1 MISNATLLNAYKG
14 THPVS
19 RMMMGPELVWP
30 KAPTLIFEIASGANR
45 FDIEIR
51 TPAPFLIFQEVGG
64 GAYLFSAVKNNT
76 NKTLRTEARS
86 TEGYYSRDHIT
97 PSSSN
102 ASYDIPIDA
111 SFVGSVSVQLR
122 VAGSKS
128 SRANRYSSYIDTS
141 TGHISVISKNEYN
154 IDISFR
160 IEIINSS
167 GVTLVNTVL
176 EILAN
181 SNIIGSFGS
190 RIASSLSAGSYT
202 IKLLNLV
209 NNVNYEQVV
218 EVKASTGRV
227 LNNNYTVVAGAL
239 DLRSIETNNLA
250 SKKVMIYP
258 TTRDKAYKTFYGDVA
273 IIEVLAYNMVGH
285 DYSSYFNQ
293 RGTFGN
299 FAGTGRSSSCL
310 VLAKLLAGGSGYR
323 ANAFYPVFWEE
334 NRDDEMGYMNGDQ
347 RAYRGPGAWGN
358 GIDYSVP
365 YEPFRGIARKQ
376 LIEQIVPVF
385 VALTDSNG
393 SVYDIVE
400 YDEQK
405 YGYREYN
412 DRTSGA
418 GMHWLHFHSTYTR
431 EYNVYYSSDGYASV
445 GGDWSWAS
453 SSTGLNVPF
462 APQYV
467 TYFDSA
473 TGSHVTDSAW
483 VSLNIRNDAGQI
495 SPVTKTLIDPFSAA
509 GGADIVAILAN
520 IGNENMSPFFGSV
533 SEYTDAP
540 ITFHTLDPE
549 EEWFQLPNNASFGG
563 YIYPYTDT
571 SWRAGIGNYALSA
584 DENGLPVIIRD
595 GKGTTFPTGR
605 TSSALPF
612 EGLMRFEEFDNP
624 VTWNAIAAYTP
635 YYQKG
640 INVNLGYDRIQN
652 DPPKTGWPM
661 NPSQYDSSGSM
672 TMTYYKAP
680 YSGSTWAW
688 FFPNAAPAYDTSDL
702 IIGADGSQVTP
713 WRESLGFGGT
723 GVGSPVY
730 GLVNYRARQ
739 ATTMTQNSTLYERN
753 EEAGLTYDVV
763 PFRVRFG
770 GNLSKKSIEFVNYT
784 GNGGPFGQPQGF
796 IPNTL
801 EGDSEVEPVTMV
813 NFNDTLISGVTA
825 IAQSPLKLIRGSD
838 FTQTANAATGIDD
851 KLDFTPN
858 SLESVYGGD
867 IAFTD
872 VNEYCVLEIGAVIP
886 YGCMEGLASKLSKH
900 PGDPLNP
907 TCLSVAG
914 TGDANFSLYTFYIR
928 LKAKGTGYPPNSKIP
943 VYIRRGAD
951 HVPGY
956 DVSKLPANPGPTLE
970 YGHLSDITVDGRGS
984 SGPCVC
990 MIHTD
995 DSGVTTHIT
1004 EYVDPKSKCK
1014 ADSIFTADVNDGVN
1028 YDGSESPP
1036 MAHPD
1041 GGGEWYNERP
1051 SQYRR
1056 LMNLGEVSNS
1066 LYGYAKD
1073 YIAPIDLVDDTDSGK
1088 AKWNSSS
1095 GFGAD
1100 SSLYV
1105 SKAANFGT
1113 IARYKNAS
1121 AFEKDN
1127 QLIYAT
1133 RAPAISGRF
1142 PYMYAY
1148 DTPATNNAPFA
1159 PIYVGDPLAGTW
1171 QILLYIPADIKLG
1184 PLLWHQRISKNNAF
1198 QVNEFPS
1205 AWLSTSINSP
1215 IKNLWQSFIT
1225 WQAYRDVYKIKGI
1238 AYNNVS
1244 GQLRGQLTA
1253 DANNYDAPAETRYDG
1268 NYVTNRPAHMN
1279 YYYRPGTDQNFKD
1292 ENLLFDRHGLTNE
1305 GFPGQK
1311 LPYQTPEMGPDY
1323 IVCRIATPNVAP
1335 TSDYSST
1342 GSGLQGQAITSIGS
1356 SEDKNPANSSVR
1368 QIEAQGGRRASFH
1381 CWHVLGHRNWVSLGD
1396 VTTENGGRKIIV
1408 HDAFVNNSS
1417 DITIQPGVYPS

>member
-1 MISNATLLNAYKG
+1 MISNTTLQAAYKG
-14 THPVS
+14 ATGVT
-19 RMMMGPELVWP
+19 RMMLGPDLVWP
-30 KAPTLIFEIASGANR
+30 KAPTLLLGIAAGARSFNLD
-45 FDIEIR
+45 FR

-64 GAYLFSAVKNNT
+64 PAYLFSAVKNTT
-76 NKTLRTEARS
+76 NRTLRTEARS
-86 TEGYYSRDHIT
+86 TEGYYSADHIT
-97 PSSSN
+97 PNSSKV
-102 ASYDIPIDA
+102 SYDISIKA
-111 SFVGSVSVQLR
+111 NFQGSLSVQLHT
-122 VAGSKS
+122 VGSKV
-128 SRANRYSSYIDTS
+128 SRLNRYAAYSDRSNGYISIS
-141 TGHISVISKNEYN
+141 TKNDYS
-154 IDISFR
+154 IDVSFQ
-160 IEIINSS
+160 IEISNSA
-167 GVTLVNTVL
+167 GTTLVNTVL
-176 EILAN
+176 VIPGN
-181 SNIIGSFGS
+181 SIQGTNRGGGTKLLTGIP
-190 RIASSLSAGSYT
+190 AGNYT
-202 IKLLNLV
+202 VKLLNLI
-209 NNVNYEQVV
+209 NNIEYEQIVI
-218 EVKASTGRV
+218 VKSITGNSTGNR
-227 LNNNYTVVAGAL
+227 YTVVAGAL
-239 DLRSIETNNLA
+239 EGALLTDDFKAKEIM
-250 SKKVMIYP
+250 VYP

-273 IIEVLAYNMVGH
+273 VIEILAYNMTGSA
-285 DYSSYFNQ
+285 YSAS
-293 RGTFGN
+293 
-299 FAGTGRSSSCL
+299 AGADGWDRYSQSGSCL
-310 VLAKLLAGGSGYR
+310 ILAKLLAGGSGYR
-323 ANAFYPVFWEE
+323 ANAFYPIFWEE
-334 NRDDEMGYMNGDQ
+334 IRTGPARGGNADARQLPSRTYADLL
-347 RAYRGPGAWGN
+347 AYQ
-358 GIDYSVP
+358 VP
-365 YEPFRGIARKQ
+365 FETSP
-376 LIEQIVPVF
+376 EQPLKDIVPVF
-385 VALTDSNG
+385 VALTNSNG
-393 SVYDIVE
+393 SVYSIVE
-400 YDEQK
+400 YDEQQ
-405 YGYREYN
+405 YGYRLEN
-412 DRTSGA
+412 DRSSGA
-418 GMHWLHFHSTYTR
+418 GMHWLHFHSTYGR
-431 EYNVYYSSDGYASV
+431 SHDMAYSNYGENFAYSSTDI
-445 GGDWSWAS
+445 
-453 SSTGLNVPF
+453 LVPY

-467 TYFDSA
+467 LYLDPV
-473 TGSHVTDSAW
+473 TGSHVTDSTW
-483 VSLNIRNDAGQI
+483 VNINIKNDAGQI
-495 SPVTKTLIDPFSAA
+495 SPVTKTLIDPFSDT
-509 GGADIVAILAN
+509 GGADVVAIL
-520 IGNENMSPFFGSV
+520 GNVGNGNFSPFFANAA
-533 SEYTDAP
+533 EYTDAP
-540 ITFHTLDPE
+540 ITLHTLDPE
-549 EEWFQLPNNASFGG
+549 EEWFSMPNNTSFGG
-563 YIYPYTDT
+563 YWIGQT
-571 SWRAGIGNYALSA
+571 SYNSQYNYSGYWNNLYQHPRWSVGTNNNGLPIGNYGLSA
-584 DENGLPVIIRD
+584 DANGLPVVMRTGSSTFLTDGTGDVIR
-595 GKGTTFPTGR
+595 GF
-605 TSSALPF
+605 SSNVNF
-612 EGLMRFEEFDNP
+612 GSQ
-624 VTWNAIAAYTP
+624 P
-635 YYQKG
+635 YY
-640 INVNLGYDRIQN
+640 NLYR
-652 DPPKTGWPM
+652 TL
-661 NPSQYDSSGSM
+661 
-672 TMTYYKAP
+672 
-680 YSGSTWAW
+680 
-688 FFPNAAPAYDTSDL
+688 YDT
-702 IIGADGSQVTP
+702 ADFINGVAP
-713 WRESLGFGGT
+713 WRESLGIDGV

-730 GLVNYRARQ
+730 TAVNFRANQ
-739 ATTMTQNSTLYERN
+739 ATRMNQIRPDMLELDTNNRTSTFVYGQQ
-753 EEAGLTYDVV
+753 EAVLTYDEV
-763 PFRVRFG
+763 PFRAQHN
-770 GNLSKKSIEFVNYT
+770 GNFSKKSIEFVNYT
-784 GNGGPFGQPQGF
+784 GKGGPFGQPEGF

-801 EGDSEVEPVTMV
+801 EGDPEVEPVNIV
-813 NFNDTLISGVTA
+813 NFNDTAISGVTA
-825 IAQSPLKLIRGSD
+825 IAQAPLKLLRGSD
-838 FTQTANAATGIDD
+838 FTQTVNASTGTIDN
-851 KLDFTPN
+851 KLNFTPN
-858 SLESVYGGD
+858 SLESVYSED

-872 VNEYCVLEIGAVIP
+872 VNEYCVLEVGAAIP
-886 YGCMEGLASKLSKH
+886 YGCMDGLASKLSKH
-900 PGDPLNP
+900 PGDNEP
-907 TCLSVAG
+907 CLSVAG
-914 TGDANFSLYTFYIR
+914 TGSSNFSLYTFYIR

-943 VYIRRGAD
+943 VYIRRGKD
-951 HVPGY
+951 HLPHY
-956 DVSKLPANPGPTLE
+956 DQSLLPANPGPILDI
-970 YGHLSDITVDGRGS
+970 GQVSNITVDGRGS
-984 SGPCVC
+984 GGPCVC

-1148 DTPATNNAPFA
+1148 DTPAMNNAPFA
-1159 PIYVGDPLAGTW
+1159 PTYVGDPLAGSW
-1171 QILLYIPADIKLG
+1171 QIILYIPADIKLG

-1342 GSGLQGQAITSIGS
+1342 GAGLQGQAITSIGS
-1356 SEDKNPANSSVR
+1356 MEDTAPPGSPYGSTIRNDSR
-1368 QIEAQGGRRASFH
+1368 GDSFH